1 MWFGLKLQKR
11 QIKHES
17 KMSLVK
23 MIDIWDKLL
32 RPLVFE
38 IDLDALRHNFLETR
52 RLVGSDVKIIC
63 ALKCNAYGFGALEAA
78 EEVISAG
85 AYGVA
90 VADLY
95 EAIHL
100 RKEGIE
106 VPILLYANNLPDQAD
121 KVIEFNLIPTIS
133 DLDAARIYS
142 EKEKNIL
149 DVFVKIDVGLNR
161 VGILPEE
168 AVAFIESLA
177 SLKHVSIAGV
187 YTHFHFS
194 EDDEYMNWQYGRFTS
209 IIREV
214 EAQGIKIPIKMAAAT
229 PSVLQNPQTYMNCV
243 DPGRLIFGN
252 PVVEEPRQKIDLKP
266 VFRSFKTRII
276 EIKTLKPR
284 TKFNDIR
291 PFPVVGKKIIG
302 IIPVGWG
309 DGYSRAHS
317 SIGPAL
323 VLGKRVTV
331 LGDVDFEH
339 TRIDLTSVPDAQ
351 VGDEVVLIGKQGK
364 DEITLEEIA
373 KIRKT
378 DLHDVC
384 QSIRHQVPC
393 LYIKQGKVYKL
404 RTI

>member
-1 MWFGLKLQKR
+1 MKEIF
-11 QIKHES
+11 
-17 KMSLVK
+17 
-23 MIDIWDKLL
+23 DKLL

-52 RLVGSDVKIIC
+52 RLVGRDVKIIC

-78 EEVISAG
+78 EELISSG

-95 EAIHL
+95 EAVYL
-100 RKEGIE
+100 RQQGVKA
-106 VPILLYANNLPDQAD
+106 PILLYANNLPEQAD
-121 KVIEFNLIPTIS
+121 KVIGYKLIPTVT
-133 DLDAARIYS
+133 DTDAAKVYS
-142 EKEKNIL
+142 EKARNPL

-161 VGILPEE
+161 VGIAPEK
-168 AVAFIESLA
+168 AVSFIEKLII
-177 SLKHVSIAGV
+177 LKNITLAGV

-194 EDDEYMNWQYGRFTS
+194 EDDEYMNWQYESFTS
-209 IIREV
+209 ILEEI
-214 EAQGIKIPIKMAAAT
+214 EAKSIEIPIKMAAAT
-229 PSVLQNPQTYMNCV
+229 PSILQNPQTYLNTV

-252 PVVEEPRQKIDLKP
+252 PVVEQPRQAIDLKP

-276 EIKTLKPR
+276 ERKNLTPR
-284 TKFNDIR
+284 IQYNDSR
-291 PFPVVGKKIIG
+291 PFPVRENVTIG

-323 VLGKRVTV
+323 VLGKRVSV

-339 TRIDLTSVPDAQ
+339 TRIDLTSLPEAQ
-351 VGDEVVLIGKQGK
+351 VGDEVVLIGKQGN
-364 DEITLEEIA
+364 DEITLEEVA
-373 KIRKT
+373 KIQNT

-384 QSIRHQVPC
+384 QSIRHQVTR
-393 LYIKQGKVYKL
+393 LYIKEGNPFKL
-404 RTI
+404 KTLSEDICF